1 MYANQSIALG
11 FLVTL
16 YATLI
21 TLFGLAWVLFLIG
34 KPRTAHLITL
44 LTRVGWIYAGDRNE
58 YVIHIIDSVLV
69 ALFAIMGDGLAP
81 FRAVDTYHMCFIAN
95 YGLTTWRVRREQNLP
110 ALRDQ
115 NEFPERTEKE
125 ADPEA
130 ANPKDAEF
138 SVLTPE
144 QQKKL
149 VHHQSKFA
157 KSHSFYKPHETTTH
171 YAFPLNLL
179 ITVVVLLDCHSLLQI
194 SLGAF
199 TWGWSYHTRPAWITA
214 VILSL
219 SITCNIT
226 AGIIISI
233 GDRKTRK
240 KDVIERMSRQD
251 LTAQAIKKVKKHRAD
266 REHNLNHAQAS
277 ENFEVI
283 QEEQTNESDA
293 ARLNSAAHVSSKRQ

>member
-1 MYANQSIALG
+1 
-11 FLVTL
+11 
-16 YATLI
+16 
-21 TLFGLAWVLFLIG
+21 
-34 KPRTAHLITL
+34 
-44 LTRVGWIYAGDRNE
+44 
-58 YVIHIIDSVLV
+58 
-69 ALFAIMGDGLAP
+69 MGDGLAP
-81 FRAVDTYHMCFIAN
+81 FRAVDTYHMAFIAN
-95 YGLTTWRVRREQNLP
+95 YGLTTWRVRREQKLP
-110 ALRDQ
+110 ELRDQ
-115 NEFPERTEKE
+115 NEFPERMEKE

-130 ANPKDAEF
+130 ANPKEAEF
-138 SVLTPE
+138 SVLNAE

-171 YAFPLNLL
+171 YAFPLKLL
-179 ITVVVLLDCHSLLQI
+179 ITIVVLLDCHSLLQI

-199 TWGWSYHTRPAWITA
+199 TWGWSYHTRPSWITA

-240 KDVIERMSRQD
+240 KDVIDRMSRQD
-251 LTAQAIKKVKKHRAD
+251 LTAQAIKKVKKHKAD
-266 REHNLNHAQAS
+266 REGALQHAQAH

-283 QEEQTNESDA
+283 QEEQTNESEST
-293 ARLNSAAHVSSKRQ
+293 RLNSNKGQPSHAR

>member
-1 MYANQSIALG
+1 ML
-11 FLVTL
+11 
-16 YATLI
+16 
-21 TLFGLAWVLFLIG
+21 
-34 KPRTAHLITL
+34 L
-44 LTRVGWIYAGDRNE
+44 LTIIGWIYAGDRNE

-95 YGLTTWRVRREQNLP
+95 YGLTTWRLRRERNMP
-110 ALRDQ
+110 ALKDQ

-130 ANPKDAEF
+130 ANPKDAEY
-138 SVLTPE
+138 SVLTVE

-171 YAFPLNLL
+171 FAFPLDLL

-199 TWGWSYHTRPAWITA
+199 TWGWSYHTRPSWITA

-226 AGIIISI
+226 AGIIISV

-240 KDVIERMSRQD
+240 KDVIERMTRQD
-251 LTAQAIKKVKKHRAD
+251 LTAQAIKKVKKHKKD
-266 REHNLNHAQAS
+266 REEAAAHVQGHENLSQ
-277 ENFEVI
+277 I
-283 QEEQTNESDA
+283 KEEQTNDSETTKLTA
-293 ARLNSAAHVSSKRQ
+293 KQSSN

>member
-1 MYANQSIALG
+1 LLG
-11 FLVTL
+11 F
-16 YATLI
+16 
-21 TLFGLAWVLFLIG
+21 
-34 KPRTAHLITL
+34 HL
-44 LTRVGWIYAGDRNE
+44 GWIYAGDRNE
-58 YVIHIIDSVLV
+58 YIIHIIDSVLV

-95 YGLTTWRVRREQNLP
+95 YGLTTWRVRREQQLP
-110 ALRDQ
+110 ELRDQ

-138 SVLTPE
+138 SVLNAE
-144 QQKKL
+144 QQKRL

-171 YAFPLNLL
+171 YAFPLKLL
-179 ITVVVLLDCHSLLQI
+179 ITIVVLLDCHSLLQI

-199 TWGWSYHTRPAWITA
+199 TWGWSYHTRPSWITA

-226 AGIIISI
+226 AGILISV

-251 LTAQAIKKVKKHRAD
+251 LTAQAIKKVKKHKAD
-266 REHNLNHAQAS
+266 REAAVHHAQAS

-283 QEEQTNESDA
+283 QEEPTNESES
-293 ARLNSAAHVSSKRQ
+293 ARLNNGKFAQQHPSA

>member
-1 MYANQSIALG
+1 MSD
-11 FLVTL
+11 
-16 YATLI
+16 
-21 TLFGLAWVLFLIG
+21 
-34 KPRTAHLITL
+34 HLS
-44 LTRVGWIYAGDRNE
+44 GWIYVGDRNE

-115 NEFPERTEKE
+115 NEFPERMEKE
-125 ADPEA
+125 ADPES

-138 SVLTPE
+138 SVLNPE
-144 QQKKL
+144 QQKRL

-179 ITVVVLLDCHSLLQI
+179 ITIVVLLDCHSLLQI

-199 TWGWSYHTRPAWITA
+199 TWGWSYHTRPSWITA

-240 KDVIERMSRQD
+240 KEVIERMSRQD
-251 LTAQAIKKVKKHRAD
+251 LTAQAIKKVKKHKAD
-266 REHNLNHAQAS
+266 RENHHEGHHGAAQAS
-277 ENFEVI
+277 ENFEAI
-283 QEEQTNESDA
+283 QEEQTNESEA
-293 ARLNSAAHVSSKRQ
+293 ARLEKTAEHSASRQ